1 MFNRMVSIRS
11 PLIVRSSRHTSNL
24 STEGMGSALEQN
36 EEFAKWWQEW
46 VRRLGGLTC
55 NCGNGR
61 DQPVVC
67 LKEAW
72 MSDQGEAHRD
82 AE

>member
-1 MFNRMVSIRS
+1 MFTRMVSIRS
-11 PLIVRSSRHTSNL
+11 PLMVRSSRHTSNL

-46 VRRLGGLTC
+46 VRRLGGLTS
-55 NCGNGR
+55 NCGNGPDPAGR
-61 DQPVVC
+61 LLDGSADKRP
-67 LKEAW
+67 
-72 MSDQGEAHRD
+72 SEAHRD